1 MNSLYT
7 FIYRAFLLF
16 LSVLSYLHRK
26 TVSYYPCIEYLNKK
40 PLKNLI
46 QRNPANYFLGEY
58 KKQLSLQQKN
68 AMNHFSNDIV
78 GGYK

>member
-46 QRNPANYFLGEY
+46 QRNPANYF
-58 KKQLSLQQKN
+58 
-68 AMNHFSNDIV
+68 
-78 GGYK
+78 